1 MCQEKVHSES
11 EVEVEEDENELDEE
25 EYDNSPSIR
34 AKWMLDGCSSI
45 DEIIER
51 LKDQI
56 EHYKQLKED
65 GWELRDKIDDDWG
78 FLIKKH

>member
-1 MCQEKVHSES
+1 MCQGNIHEDPELEDD
-11 EVEVEEDENELDEE
+11 EVDEEDEI
-25 EYDNSPSIR
+25 DNSPSIR
-34 AKWMLDGCSSI
+34 AKWTLDGCATI

-78 FLIKKH
+78 FLIKKN